1 MKIAFLTD
9 GIPPYIIGGMQKHS
23 LELAKELVLN
33 GMDVDLFHFVQKN
46 EKIPSSKE
54 VNKLIFKENLSF
66 NKVFCTNFPSSINF
80 PGHYIWN
87 SYKYS
92 KWVFKL
98 IKNDIEK
105 YDFIYAKG
113 FSAWKLLRIKRSQN
127 LNINIGVKFH
137 GYEMFQHPASLR
149 TRLEYLLLKP
159 FVIWINRNA
168 DYVFSYGGKITTII
182 KSIGVPEN
190 KIIEIPSGI
199 KSNWIRSKD
208 EISLVTKHKLL
219 FIGRNE
225 RRKAYLEICKAIV
238 KIKNISL
245 EFHLIGPFLENEKIH
260 SNNHKII
267 YHGLIKDNLIK
278 RNIIDQCDILLCPSF
293 SEGMPNVIIE
303 SMSRG
308 LSIIASDVGAVSEL
322 VNYKNGVLLASNTSD
337 DILNAIVKLLNLR
350 RKDFLKMRFNS
361 IDKVEKNFL
370 WEKIIQLTL
379 NKINIL
385 YRK

>member
-9 GIPPYIIGGMQKHS
+9 GIPPYVIGGMQKHS
-23 LELAKELVLN
+23 LELAKELVLK
-33 GMDVDLFHFVQKN
+33 GMDVDLFHFVKRN

-54 VNKLIFKENLSF
+54 VNKLIFKQNSSF
-66 NKVFCTNFPSSINF
+66 NNVFCINFPSSIYF

-92 KWVFKL
+92 KWIFNLMKH
-98 IKNDIEK
+98 DIEK

-113 FSAWKLLRIKRSQN
+113 FSGWKLLRIKHSKN
-127 LNINIGVKFH
+127 LNINIGIKFH
-137 GYEMFQHPASLR
+137 GYEMFQLPANLR
-149 TRLEYLLLKP
+149 VKLEYLLLKP

-168 DYVFSYGGKITTII
+168 DYVFSYGGKITSII

-199 KSNWIRSKD
+199 QSSWIRSKD
-208 EISLVTKHKLL
+208 QIPLVKKHKLL

-225 RRKAYLEICKAIV
+225 RRKAYLEICNAIL
-238 KIKNISL
+238 KIIDISL
-245 EFHLIGPFLENEKIH
+245 EVHFIGPFLENEKIY

-267 YHGLIKDNLIK
+267 YHGLIKDDLDK
-278 RNIIDQCDILLCPSF
+278 RNIIDKCDILLCPSY
-293 SEGMPNVIIE
+293 SEGMPNVILE

-308 LSIIASDVGAVSEL
+308 LLIIASDVGAVSEL
-322 VNYKNGVLLASNTSD
+322 VNCKNGVLLTSNTSD
-337 DILNAIVKLLNLR
+337 DILNAIFKLLNLR
-350 RKDFLKMRFNS
+350 AKDFLRMRFVS

-370 WEKIIQLTL
+370 WKKIIQLTL
-379 NKINIL
+379 NKINI
-385 YRK
+385 

>member
-33 GMDVDLFHFVQKN
+33 GMDVDLFHFVQNN
-46 EKIPSSKE
+46 EKIPSSNE
-54 VNKLIFKENLSF
+54 VNKLVFNRNLSF
-66 NKVFCTNFPSSINF
+66 NKVYCTNFPSSIYF

-92 KWVFKL
+92 KWIFK
-98 IKNDIEK
+98 IIYHDIEK

-113 FSAWKLLRIKRSQN
+113 FSAWKLLRIKRRKN
-127 LNINIGVKFH
+127 LNINIGIKFH
-137 GYEMFQHPASLR
+137 GYEMFQRPANFR
-149 TRLEYLLLKP
+149 IKLEYFLLRP
-159 FVIWINRNA
+159 FVRWNNINA
-168 DYVFSYGGKITTII
+168 DYVFSYGGNITSII
-182 KSIGVPEN
+182 KSIEVPEI

-199 KSNWIRSKD
+199 QSAWIRNKD
-208 EISLVTKHKLL
+208 EIPLVNKHKLL

-225 RRKAYLEICKAIV
+225 RRKAYLEICNAII

-245 EFHLIGPFLENEKIH
+245 EFHFIGPFLENEKIH

-293 SEGMPNVIIE
+293 SEGMPNVILE

-308 LSIIASDVGAVSEL
+308 LSIIASNVGAVSEL
-322 VNYKNGVLLASNTSD
+322 VNCKNGVLLDSNTSN
-337 DILNAIVKLLNLR
+337 DILNAIVKLLNLSA
-350 RKDFLKMRFNS
+350 KDFLNMRIVS
-361 IDKVEKNFL
+361 IDKIEVNYVWSKLVKKLNLELQN
-370 WEKIIQLTL
+370 LT
-379 NKINIL
+379 
-385 YRK
+385 